1 MLRVRI
7 GLLKEKEVTEFI
19 VIVESDA
26 DAQTATKLAE
36 RILIERVDWLD
47 DDNLQYFFKW
57 RGLQNGTQQHSCW
70 KYLGKIIDEAKALGY
85 KPARF
90 LGHDRDG
97 VPYKEY
103 GATSDKVLKLVRFLQ
118 KTRQI
123 RAILLIIDLDNKPK
137 RKKGLDQARSEHI
150 NGKPKLEIVI
160 GTADRMREAWVLNGF
175 IPSNQEE
182 EQILEEIK
190 NELKFD
196 PCIESHRLRGSNEI
210 RDPKEVVKKLTDGN
224 MKREQ
229 QCWEDTSLELLRGRG
244 IHTGLTDYIC
254 EVEQRLIPTFL
265 SNDDDDTHTATTP
278 ES

>member
-1 MLRVRI
+1 M
-7 GLLKEKEVTEFI
+7 TEFI

-26 DAQTATKLAE
+26 DARTATKLAE
-36 RILIERVDWLD
+36 RILIEKVDWLD
-47 DDNLQYFFKW
+47 DDNLQYFFQW
-57 RGLQNGTQQHSCW
+57 SGLQNGTQHSCW

-90 LGHDRDG
+90 LGHNRDG
-97 VPYKEY
+97 IPYKEY

-123 RAILLIIDLDNKPK
+123 KAILLIIDLDNKPE
-137 RKKGLDQARSEHI
+137 RRNGLYQARSEHI

-182 EQILEEIK
+182 ERILEEIK

-196 PCIESHRLRGSNEI
+196 PCIESHRLRERNGI
-210 RDPKEVVKKLTDGN
+210 RDPKEVVKKLTGVN
-224 MKREQ
+224 MEREQ
-229 QCWEDTSLELLRGRG
+229 QCWEETSLELLRGRG

-254 EVEQRLIPTFL
+254 EVEQRLIKIIL
-265 SNDDDDTHTATTP
+265 SNDDNNTDTAIRP